1 MLWWVFH
8 ALIAVHI
15 VLGAIGLVAFWVPV
29 VGKKGGDAHR
39 RWGRVFNRCMIGTA
53 GFALAMSTCT
63 LIDPIG
69 THPHLSDADMVRGI
83 FGWMM
88 QYLAVLTMNLAWY
101 GWLCVTN
108 GRRHERNREWRNM
121 ALQVLLA
128 VTAVNCAVQGWLID
142 QPLMIGMSLIGF
154 ATVGTN
160 LRFLLDRSPPPK
172 EWLREHVKALVGT
185 GISVYTAFF
194 AFGAVRIMPE
204 IALNPALWAVPLV
217 VGMAIILYHWRKVA
231 LSVRPARG

>member
-1 MLWWVFH
+1 
-8 ALIAVHI
+8 
-15 VLGAIGLVAFWVPV
+15 
-29 VGKKGGDAHR
+29 
-39 RWGRVFNRCMIGTA
+39 
-53 GFALAMSTCT
+53 
-63 LIDPIG
+63 
-69 THPHLSDADMVRGI
+69 
-83 FGWMM
+83 MM

-204 IALNPALWAVPLV
+204 IALNPGLWAVPLV

>member
-1 MLWWVFH
+1 MWWVFH
-8 ALIAVHI
+8 ALIAGHI
-15 VLGAIGLVAFWVPV
+15 VLGAVGLVAFWVPV

-39 RWGRVFNRCMIGTA
+39 RWGRVFNRCMLGTA
-53 GFALAMSTCT
+53 GFALAISTCT

-69 THPHLSDADMVRGI
+69 THPHLTDADMVRGV

-88 QYLAVLTMNLAWY
+88 QYLAVLTVNLAWY

-128 VTAVNCAVQGWLID
+128 VTALNCAVQGWRID

-160 LRFLLDRSPPPK
+160 LRFLLDRAPPPK
-172 EWLREHVKALVGT
+172 EWLREHVKALVGA

-204 IALNPALWAVPLV
+204 IALNPGLWAVPLT
-217 VGMAIILYHWRKVA
+217 VGMAIILYHRRKVA
-231 LSVRPARG
+231 LSVRPARA